1 MLKRAFDITFAGLA
15 LAISSPLF
23 LLAALAIK
31 LGSRGPVFYK
41 HLRVGKDGRP
51 FLMYKF
57 RSMVQGADLVGGSL
71 TVGGDP
77 RITRV
82 GAILRKS
89 KVDELPNFINVVR
102 GEMSVVGPRAEHPR
116 YVAMYTDE
124 QRRVLTVKPGITDPG
139 VAGPYRNE
147 QEILA
152 GVPDP
157 ESHYVNV
164 IMQHYLNVNLEYV
177 DAGFSIWR
185 DLGITAR
192 TVRAVLMGR

>member
-1 MLKRAFDITFAGLA
+1 VFDITFAGLA
-15 LAISSPLF
+15 LALSSPLF
-23 LLAALAIK
+23 LVTALAIK
-31 LGSRGPVFYK
+31 LDSKGPVFYR
-41 HLRVGKDGRP
+41 HLRVARDGKP
-51 FLMYKF
+51 FRMYKF
-57 RSMVQGADLVGGSL
+57 RSMVLEADKVGGSL
-71 TVGGDP
+71 TVGGDA

-82 GAILRKS
+82 GRILRKT
-89 KVDELPNFINVVR
+89 KIDELPNFINVLS

-116 YVAMYTDE
+116 YVAMYTDA

-152 GVPDP
+152 AVPDP
-157 ESHYVNV
+157 ESYYVNV
-164 IMQHYLNVNLEYV
+164 IMQHYLRSNLEYV

-185 DLGITAR
+185 DLGIAAR